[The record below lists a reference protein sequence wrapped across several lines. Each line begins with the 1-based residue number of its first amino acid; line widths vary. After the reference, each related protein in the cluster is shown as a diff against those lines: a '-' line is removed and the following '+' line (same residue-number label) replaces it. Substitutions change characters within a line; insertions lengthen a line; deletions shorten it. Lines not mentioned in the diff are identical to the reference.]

1 MFRLGEGTPIDL
13 PRALA
18 EFQRGCDL
26 EAAIGCT
33 EAGIVYWQ
41 GEAVPADLDRA
52 AVLFERG
59 CRLGSQVACKN
70 GDALRDA
77 QKP

>member
-1 MFRLGEGTPIDL
+1 VFRLGEGTPIDL
-13 PRALA
+13 QRALT

-33 EAGIVYWQ
+33 EAGILYWQ
-41 GEAVPADLDRA
+41 SEVVAPDLAKA
-52 AVLFERG
+52 AALFERG
-59 CRLGSQVACKN
+59 CGLGSQVACKN